1 MFNGNVKTEKASCG
15 VQDAFFQSFG
25 FRAWQQLRPFNK
37 QMCRKERKGNKNMAI
52 QFIFG
57 AGGSRKSDYLYR
69 IVVRRSQEEKR
80 QFFVIVPEQF
90 TMETQKKL
98 CAVHPSGGIMNIDVQ
113 SFERLAH
120 RIFEE
125 LCVPRRIFLDD
136 ECKNL
141 LLRSIVQENK
151 ESLRALGGK
160 LMKPGYISEIKS
172 VISELMQYGVDV
184 AMLEKAAK
192 NTDDSMLTE
201 KLEDMALLYRS
212 FIDRLG
218 SVYTVKEELL
228 ERLGSCVCR
237 SGLLRD
243 SVIALYGFTGFTPV
257 QLRLMGELLDICH
270 TMYVT
275 VDIPADVDPFT
286 YRSPFDLFGM
296 SKKMTTDLTALAK
309 GRNIRILPS
318 IRLDGGEKTG
328 TSDRKYADTV
338 PGANQGLEDSVFD
351 QYPKAELPLP
361 DVNPMLDDPVSEEA
375 HIAQELVFLRQ
386 NIFRYTR
393 KVFSGQT
400 QRIVTASFTDP
411 EAEADAA
418 ALTILDF
425 LRKNPETMYR
435 QIAVVCTDM
444 TVYGDLLE
452 RAFFSYH
459 IPFFMDDKKSVLQN
473 GFVEYVRALTDMIVQ
488 SFSYESVFR
497 FLRTGYFS
505 FDGETPRETR
515 ALIDEL
521 ENYVLAHG
529 IRGFKNWSSPW
540 LSGDS
545 RFETAYMEKIN
556 SCRAIFCERLTD
568 IVEVLTRKRKT
579 VALIVKKIYSYC
591 LAEGVFSKVD
601 AQAQQFEERG
611 ELALAK
617 EYGQIG
623 GIVTEVLEKLY
634 ELAGDTH
641 VALRDFAELLDAGLE
656 EAKVAVIP
664 PALDQ
669 VLVGDLQ
676 RTRVSD
682 IRMLILLGAGDTLLP
697 GKLKSEGLLSEA
709 DREKLREFLTLSPGV
724 GEKLFMQKFYLYLAL
739 SKPSEA
745 LYISYSRRSRDG
757 KSVRPSYLIP
767 ELRRLYPRLKEEQ
780 GLFSDSLSGHR
791 ALHELA
797 DGFRERR
804 GGISPR
810 VQEIYRYYTEKE
822 DAETGLGHKE
832 KIEAIMAGAFSGKER
847 GKISAKLAKRLY
859 TEGGVSATRL
869 EKFAKCAYAHFLTYG
884 LRLRERSVHEFAAL
898 DWGNMAHRAMELFA
912 AAAMERGVQWKEL
925 DESAKTAMIAG
936 AVNQCVEENKHTILF
951 ENARNEYM
959 ITLLG
964 RLLHRSVW
972 ALSKQ
977 LEAGEFF
984 PAAGE
989 LSFGNGKIDRV
1000 DVSEQADKVYV
1011 RVIDY
1016 KTGNVGFDIVAFV
1029 NGLQLQLPV
1038 YLDAAVR
1045 WAQSKWEGKE
1055 IIASGLFYYRM
1066 DDPLVNRENQKKD
1079 EENLLRQLRL
1089 DGIRQADET
1098 VERLMD
1104 RSCARYSLYTKGS
1117 RLEED
1122 DFRCM
1127 MEYAGY
1133 KQRELEERIRA
1144 GEITPHPYE
1153 YKDRTACDYC
1163 SYAVVCGFDP
1173 TDPSMRYRVIDG
1185 QEPEQALESMRQ
1197 YVQQKKD
1204 EKSNGQNNGKA
1215 YDKKRTG
1222 GEAEHA

>member
-1 MFNGNVKTEKASCG
+1 MS
-15 VQDAFFQSFG
+15 
-25 FRAWQQLRPFNK
+25 L
-37 QMCRKERKGNKNMAI
+37 

-57 AGGSRKSDYLYR
+57 AGGSRKSDYVYR
-69 IVVRRSQEEKR
+69 TVVRRSQEEDR

-98 CAVHPSGGIMNIDVQ
+98 CAAHPSGGIMNIDVQ

-141 LLRSIVQENK
+141 LLRGVVQEHAG
-151 ESLRALGGK
+151 SLRALGGK

-184 AMLEKAAK
+184 ETLEEAAK
-192 NTDDSMLTE
+192 QTDDGMLAM
-201 KLEDMALLYRS
+201 KLEDMALLYRA
-212 FIDRLG
+212 FLDRLG

-237 SGLLRD
+237 SGLLKD

-257 QLRLMGELLDICH
+257 QLRLIGELLDICH

-275 VDIPADVDPFT
+275 VDIPGDVDPFT

-296 SKKMTTDLTALAK
+296 SKKMTTDLVSLAK

-318 IRLDGGEKTG
+318 LRIDGGETVARERDRDREG
-328 TSDRKYADTV
+328 EIADHERERGAPWEIVSD
-338 PGANQGLEDSVFD
+338 GGHISG
-351 QYPKAELPLP
+351 EL
-361 DVNPMLDDPVSEEA
+361 A
-375 HIAQELVFLRQ
+375 FLRQ

-393 KVFSGQT
+393 RVFPGDPQH
-400 QRIVTASFTDP
+400 IVTASFADP
-411 EAEADAA
+411 ESEAEATL
-418 ALTILDF
+418 LTILDF
-425 LRKNPETMYR
+425 LRNNPDAMYR

-452 RAFFSYH
+452 RAFFSYDV
-459 IPFFMDDKKSVLQN
+459 PFFMDDKKSVLQN

-488 SFSYESVFR
+488 NFSYEAVFR

-505 FDGETPRETR
+505 FSDETPQETR

-521 ENYVLAHG
+521 ENYVLAYG
-529 IRGFKNWSSPW
+529 IRGFKNWSSTW
-540 LSGDS
+540 TGGEG
-545 RFETAYMEKIN
+545 RFDAAYMEKIN
-556 SCRAIFCERLTD
+556 DCRHVFYSRLAHV
-568 IVEVLTRKRKT
+568 VEMLTKKRKT
-579 VALIVKKIYSYC
+579 VALIVKEMYAYC
-591 LAEGVFSKVD
+591 LSEGVFAKVD
-601 AQAQQFEERG
+601 VQARRFEERG

-617 EYGQIG
+617 EYRQIG
-623 GIVTEVLEKLY
+623 RIVAEVLEKLY
-634 ELAGDTH
+634 ELAGDTCI
-641 VALRDFAELLDAGLE
+641 ALRDFAELLDAGLE

-682 IRMLILLGAGDTLLP
+682 IRLLILLGAGDTLLP
-697 GKLKSEGLLSEA
+697 GKLKNEGLLSEA
-709 DREKLREFLTLSPGV
+709 DREKLRGSLSLSPGA

-739 SKPSEA
+739 SKPSDA
-745 LYISYSRRSRDG
+745 LYVFYSRQSRDG
-757 KSVRPSYLIP
+757 KSIRPSYLIP
-767 ELRRLYPRLKEEQ
+767 ELKRLYPNMKEEQ
-780 GLFSDSLSGHR
+780 GLFSDSLGGRR
-791 ALHELA
+791 ALYELA

-804 GGISPR
+804 EGISPR
-810 VQEIYRYYTEKE
+810 AQEIYRYYAQGKAGES
-822 DAETGLGHKE
+822 DPGHKE
-832 KIEAIMAGAFSGKER
+832 KLEAIMAGAFSRRER
-847 GKISAKLAKRLY
+847 GKLSAELAKRLY
-859 TEGGVSATRL
+859 TGGSMSATRL
-869 EKFAKCAYAHFLTYG
+869 ERFARCAYAHFLTYG
-884 LRLRERSVHEFAAL
+884 LRLRERDVHEFAAL

-912 AAAMERGVQWKEL
+912 ADAMERGCQWREL
-925 DESAKTAMIAG
+925 DEQTRTDMIAG
-936 AVNQCVEENKHTILF
+936 AVKQCVEEHKHTILF
-951 ENARNEYM
+951 ENSRNEYM
-959 ITLLG
+959 LTLLE

-977 LEAGEFF
+977 LEAGDFS

-989 LSFGNGKIDRV
+989 LSFGHGKIDRV
-1000 DVSEQADKVYV
+1000 DVSEQTDKVYV

-1045 WAQSKWEGKE
+1045 WAGSKWRGKE
-1055 IIASGLFYYRM
+1055 IVPSGLFYYHM
-1066 DDPLVNRENQKKD
+1066 DDPFVKRENQQKD
-1079 EENLLRQLRL
+1079 EENLLKELRL
-1089 DGIRQADET
+1089 DGISQADEA
-1098 VERLMD
+1098 VARLMD

-1122 DFRCM
+1122 DFSCM
-1127 MEYAGY
+1127 MAYARY
-1133 KQRELEERIRA
+1133 KQRELEESIRA
-1144 GEITPHPYE
+1144 GVVAPHPYE
-1153 YKDRTACDYC
+1153 YKERTACDYC
-1163 SYAVVCGFDP
+1163 PYEVVCGFDP
-1173 TDPSMRYRVIDG
+1173 SVPTMRYRVIDG
-1185 QEPEQALESMRQ
+1185 QKPEQALESMRR
-1197 YVQQKKD
+1197 YVGQKEDESREKKQKKKTED
-1204 EKSNGQNNGKA
+1204 RDRE
-1215 YDKKRTG
+1215 G
-1222 GEAEHA
+1222 GRELHD